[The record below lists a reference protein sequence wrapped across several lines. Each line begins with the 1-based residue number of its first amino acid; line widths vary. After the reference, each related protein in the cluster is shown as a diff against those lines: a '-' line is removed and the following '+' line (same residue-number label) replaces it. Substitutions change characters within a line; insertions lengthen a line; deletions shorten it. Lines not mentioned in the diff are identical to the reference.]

1 MRRFLMGL
9 AAASMIVAGLGTVS
23 HSASAATQSYA
34 TVAAPASS
42 ENGCINNPSNANC
55 NGVGISESG
64 SCWATSYVVAPNT
77 GGKVFWGTNGYSF
90 ETDLRY
96 STACQSNFSVTMLL
110 GSGIGTYSYSG
121 KVRREAGP
129 DGGYLMEHGG
139 WITYPFG
146 SGDVLSPLVYA
157 PHNTAQACGSN
168 SASDQVACTGVF

>member
-110 GSGIGTYSYSG
+110 GSGIGTYSYSCLLYTSDAADDLLCVDLG
-121 KVRREAGP
+121 GRR
-129 DGGYLMEHGG
+129 
-139 WITYPFG
+139 IIK
-146 SGDVLSPLVYA
+146 
-157 PHNTAQACGSN
+157 
-168 SASDQVACTGVF
+168 